1 MYSDHDGWQMTPIGG
16 ATGEAFMG
24 TRHNERVFFKRNTS
38 PLVAALSAEGITPKL
53 MWTQRTYSGD
63 LLTAQ
68 EWKDGY
74 LLEPYDMHRLDVIRL
89 IRRIHTSDYLLTMLK
104 KADDRLFYPLD
115 FIEFYRY
122 NLPSALQQHQF
133 FNQVIRSLED
143 ALDDDFYEV
152 DYCVCHGDL
161 HHANFLQ
168 ADDQQLYLVDWEN
181 VRIADPLSDLTK
193 LLCAYFS
200 PSQWTHWLE
209 NYGFEFDDTTYKRV
223 QWYSQ
228 INCLLM
234 IKHYYSEDRF
244 PRMNEM
250 VLLLKTI
257 YERAQLDKLTQQTGG
272 TSHET

>member
-1 MYSDHDGWQMTPIGG
+1 MYSNQDDWQLTPIGG

-24 TRHNERVFFKRNTS
+24 TRRDEKVFFKRNTS

-74 LLEPYDMHRLDVIRL
+74 LLEPDDMHTEAVIAL

-104 KADDRLFYPLD
+104 KSNEHLCYPLD
-115 FIEFYRY
+115 LIELYRQD
-122 NLPSALQQHQF
+122 LPSALQQHHF
-133 FNQVIRSLED
+133 FNQVIRGLED
-143 ALDDDFYEV
+143 ALDDDFYTV
-152 DYCVCHGDL
+152 AYCVCHGDL

-168 ADDQQLYLVDWEN
+168 SDDQLYLVDWEN

-193 LLCAYFS
+193 ILCAYFS
-200 PSQWTHWLE
+200 PSQWTHWLTQ
-209 NYGFEFDDTTYKRV
+209 YGFPFDETTYKRV

-228 INCLLM
+228 MNCLLM
-234 IKHYYSEDRF
+234 IKHYYSESRL
-244 PRMNEM
+244 PRMNEI
-250 VLLLKTI
+250 VLLLKAI
-257 YERAQLDKLTQQTGG
+257 YERAQQDKLKQQ
-272 TSHET
+272 